1 MKPRKLYSPPRDV
14 IIILRSANFSKMW
27 TDLTAS
33 QSVFSFSCR
42 RHLTLNVIEFI
53 QCAFMRPCH
62 AVHSFPQHHHQH
74 TQIHWL
80 QKEDNERACKRE
92 RERDFTKK
100 NKDLILSVQLS
111 FILSRAF
118 AVVAFLCR
126 LFVRSLCFGIRL
138 VCVYQKR
145 YLYIWCCMCSVYN
158 KCESVSLFYL
168 QVLNV
173 LISLFHCLLTAVL
186 PRLLFLRFF
195 LFVGV
200 ICSFVGQLLLVLFC
214 SSL

>member
-1 MKPRKLYSPPRDV
+1 MCCWAHRDIDLERFFFVSFHFISIIYFQFDLSGKRMKPRKLYSPPRDV

-92 RERDFTKK
+92 RERGTSRRKIK
-100 NKDLILSVQLS
+100 IS
-111 FILSRAF
+111 FFRFS
-118 AVVAFLCR
+118 CR
-126 LFVRSLCFGIRL
+126 LFFHVHLLLLLFCAVCLSGRFALAFVLSVCTKKDIFIFGAA
-138 VCVYQKR
+138 CAVYIISASR
-145 YLYIWCCMCSVYN
+145 SVYFTC
-158 KCESVSLFYL
+158 KY
-168 QVLNV
+168 
-173 LISLFHCLLTAVL
+173 
-186 PRLLFLRFF
+186 
-195 LFVGV
+195 
-200 ICSFVGQLLLVLFC
+200 
-214 SSL
+214 